1 MVPPGAPVDPKLI
14 MQKPAHPLSLD
25 SVIPPYEIP
34 PTEEIKNVDAL
45 FQQNPD
51 FSIDYVN
58 DVYQYLREL
67 EVSFSFL
74 HYSLYLLPFI

>member
-1 MVPPGAPVDPKLI
+1 MPGQMVVPGAPVDPKLM
-14 MQKPAHPLSLD
+14 MQKPAHPLSID
-25 SVIPPYEIP
+25 SIVPPYEIP
-34 PTEEIKNVDAL
+34 ATEEVKDVDSL

-67 EVSFSFL
+67 EVSFFFSV
-74 HYSLYLLPFI
+74 YCS